1 MHHLYNYNGSEL
13 HIVAGEI
20 QRSSTRFVF
29 VWLVHIIFV
38 LVLVLVLHSYIIII
52 III

>member
-1 MHHLYNYNGSEL
+1 MHHLYNYKMGER
-13 HIVAGEI
+13 VASSGEI